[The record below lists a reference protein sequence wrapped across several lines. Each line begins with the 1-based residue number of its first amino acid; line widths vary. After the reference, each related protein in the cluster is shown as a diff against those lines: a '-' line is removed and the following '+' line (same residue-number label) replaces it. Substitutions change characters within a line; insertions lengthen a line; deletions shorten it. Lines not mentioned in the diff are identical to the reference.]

1 MPKPNTLDKYQD
13 TLFSDLET
21 LGATALEQQQ
31 ILRYRRIFTERLA
44 SPSQPNKVLVDML
57 QEEFCISAAQAYR
70 DIAQMEVLLGKI
82 RNAEKS
88 WMRYTVIETC
98 KEAIELARLN
108 EDVKTMVAAAATL
121 GKYCRLD
128 QEDAQPLPYEDI
140 VPQPVEFVNDPQLL
154 GLPKVDNPRAVVERA
169 KKKYLGAMEVE
180 YQEVERKEHE

>member
-1 MPKPNTLDKYQD
+1 MPKQSTLEKYQD
-13 TLFSDLET
+13 KLFADFET
-21 LGATALEQQQ
+21 LEATALEQQQ
-31 ILRYRRIFTERLA
+31 ILRYRRIFTARLA
-44 SPSQPNKVLVDML
+44 SPWQPNRELVEML
-57 QEEFCISAAQAYR
+57 HEEFGISPAQAYR

-98 KEAIELARLN
+98 KEAIELARMKN
-108 EDVKTMVAAAATL
+108 NMKTMVAAAATL